1 LVSFHHVPKRL
12 RVCPRKSNT
21 AARLVDNG
29 HHQPLKR
36 QTRLMETMVENL
48 ILVLALN
55 ILVASL
61 YLGAKWFGTEGSWWP
76 Q

>member
-1 LVSFHHVPKRL
+1 MGWIEASAILFGGLVAIMGLGLPVAF
-12 RVCPRKSNT
+12 
-21 AARLVDNG
+21 AF
-29 HHQPLKR
+29 
-36 QTRLMETMVENL
+36 
-48 ILVLALN
+48 LALN